1 MGFGKA
7 MKKRVGKRNFHE
19 KGVGVQDQAPPAP
32 FQTQMFYYCTLLKHT
47 CINS

>member
-7 MKKRVGKRNFHE
+7 MKKKRRKWDFQE
-19 KGVGVQDQAPPAP
+19 KGVGVLDQAPPAP
-32 FQTQMFYYCTLLKHT
+32 FQIQLFYYCTLLKHT